1 METCAEEY
9 CPTFT
14 IAGFPPHY
22 PPPVFFFHFKMKK
35 YGLAESINR
44 WPKFTWRSFG
54 LNLKHSLHQ
63 SLPWLEAVSARIAPA
78 CCGRHSRKTQTG
90 RWGQQGCAGPRVI
103 CRGKFSVCAQP
114 NRRSLWKHCA
124 SPIKILSIPGWGSS
138 DMWPVCVYIDI
149 FNFLHCSILIVKCCF
164 SKKFW
169 DLFCLFF
176 FIFSGNL
183 SYDTSSSGCQT
194 ANAVKFTVNGK
205 TLRWNSY
212 LKAEKERR
220 KTTVAMA
227 PNNSHTHSLLMGCT
241 SSIRTW

>member
-1 METCAEEY
+1 MSSEHMEY
-9 CPTFT
+9 LLSK
-14 IAGFPPHY
+14 
-22 PPPVFFFHFKMKK
+22 KMFCFV
-35 YGLAESINR
+35 L
-44 WPKFTWRSFG
+44 
-54 LNLKHSLHQ
+54 
-63 SLPWLEAVSARIAPA
+63 LPSKLIIS
-78 CCGRHSRKTQTG
+78 S
-90 RWGQQGCAGPRVI
+90 
-103 CRGKFSVCAQP
+103 
-114 NRRSLWKHCA
+114 
-124 SPIKILSIPGWGSS
+124 GS
-138 DMWPVCVYIDI
+138 VCVYIDI